1 MVNNTSDLA
10 TIYNAICAK
19 APRYKSLED
28 FYSGNQPAVYLT
40 ERLREIFR
48 NVDIRFSAN
57 WCAIVVDS
65 CAERIELSGFD
76 VDEET
81 AKAKLSA
88 AWERNGLSVESDDV
102 HTTCM
107 VTGECYVIT
116 WPGENGLAQVYYN
129 SPSMVHA
136 VYSGDNPRQIA
147 YAGKMFDGDDKRGR
161 ITLYYPDR
169 LEYYVAAKDLSS
181 VSNVSAFQPDLEQPE
196 GRAANPYGKIP
207 VFHFKNSRL
216 NQSDLASVIPL
227 QNGINKLLSDMIV
240 AAEYGAFS
248 QRWIISNADN
258 EGIRNAPNE
267 IWQIPAGDGVGQQA
281 SVGQFQPT
289 DLKNYLDA
297 VDRLSSAI
305 GVITRTPKHYFF
317 SQGGDPSGEALIAME
332 APLNHK
338 ASSRIARFI
347 TTWRE
352 LAAFVCQIEGVTV
365 LPTDITPAFEDPE
378 TVQPATTATITQTRV
393 SSGVPLTT
401 ALRWEGKTDAEI
413 EQMQADQN
421 EAKAAQTASL
431 ASALIEAERRSR
443 AAEMANPQPAPGAN
457 PPGQPLITPGV
468 PNA

>member
-1 MVNNTSDLA
+1 MSDLE
-10 TIYNAICAK
+10 TIYNAITAK
-19 APRYKSLED
+19 APGYARLEG
-28 FYSGNQPAVYLT
+28 YYHGNQPAVFLT

-48 NVDIRFSAN
+48 NVNIQFTEN

-76 VDEET
+76 VDEEI

-88 AWERNGLSVESDDV
+88 AWERNSLAIESDDV
-102 HTTCM
+102 HTTSM
-107 VTGECYVIT
+107 VVGECYAIV
-116 WPGENGLAQVYYN
+116 WPDEDGLAEVYYN

-136 VYSGDNPRQIA
+136 VYSGDNPRKIA
-147 YAGKMFDGDDKRGR
+147 YAGKMFNGNDKRAR
-161 ITLYYPDR
+161 VTLYYPDR
-169 LEYYVAAKDLSS
+169 LEYYIAAKDLSNI
-181 VSNVSAFQPDLEQPE
+181 SNASAFQPDLEQPE

-216 NQSDLASVIPL
+216 NQNDLASVIPL

-258 EGIRNAPNE
+258 TDLKNAPDM
-267 IWQIPAGDGVGQQA
+267 IWNIPAGDGVGQQA

-317 SQGGDPSGEALIAME
+317 SQGGDLSGEALIAME

-338 ASSRIARFI
+338 AASRIARFI

-365 LPTDITPAFEDPE
+365 LPADITPAFEDPE
-378 TVQPATTATITQTRV
+378 TVQPATTATITQMRV
-393 SSGVPLTT
+393 ASGVPLTT

-431 ASALIEAERRSR
+431 ASALMEAERQSR
-443 AAEMANPQPAPGAN
+443 AAQEAEPQTPPA
-457 PPGQPLITPGV
+457 GQEV
-468 PNA
+468 SNV